1 MNALRIFGI
10 LLIVLGL
17 ISLIYQGITYTSE
30 EALVEMGPVAIS
42 ARENKT
48 IPLPPLLGGLMLAG
62 GVALLMFG
70 ARGRR
75 ES

>member
-1 MNALRIFGI
+1 MNVLRIFGI
-10 LLIVLGL
+10 ILIVLGL

-30 EALVEMGPVAIS
+30 EALLEMGPVAIS

-62 GVALLMFG
+62 GVGLLIVG
-70 ARGRR
+70 ARGRGG
-75 ES
+75 S